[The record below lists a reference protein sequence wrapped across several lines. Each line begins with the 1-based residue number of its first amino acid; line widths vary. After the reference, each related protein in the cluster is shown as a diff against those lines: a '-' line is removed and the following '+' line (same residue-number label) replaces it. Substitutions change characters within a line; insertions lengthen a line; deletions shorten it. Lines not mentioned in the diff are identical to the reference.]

1 MKVFL
6 TGATGFVG
14 GHLLQALA
22 NRGHEIT
29 CLVRKPGRL
38 KAPQGATVREV
49 LGDATNPSGLA
60 EAMAGM
66 DAVIHL
72 VGIIREFP
80 EKGVTFQRLHVEA
93 TGNVVNAAIKA
104 GVKRYLHMSANGS
117 RPHAPSP
124 YHRTKWAAEELVR
137 RSGLAW
143 TIFRPSIIFGP
154 GDSFVTLLA
163 DMIRRA
169 PLVPVIGDGRYL
181 LQPVSVTTVAEGFA
195 LALEKGEMENR
206 EMEKGEMEKG
216 ETVGRSF
223 EVGGPDRLTYDRV
236 LDLVAEALGRRRPA
250 KLHLPVCP
258 VELAAGM
265 LGRFA
270 WFPVTTD
277 QITMLLEGNTCD
289 ARPFYD
295 AFGLTPLPLAASLD
309 YLRYL

>member
-14 GHLLQALA
+14 THLLQALTT
-22 NRGHEIT
+22 RGHELT
-29 CLVRKPGRL
+29 CLVRRKGRL
-38 KAPQGATVREV
+38 KPPVREV
-49 LGDATNPSGLA
+49 LGDATSPEGLA
-60 EAMAGM
+60 EATAGM

-154 GDSFVTLLA
+154 GDGFVTLLA

-195 LALEKGEMENR
+195 LALEKGEMEN
-206 EMEKGEMEKG
+206 KEMEKG

-223 EVGGPDRLTYDRV
+223 EVGGPNRLTYDRV

-258 VELAAGM
+258 VELAAGL

-277 QITMLLEGNTCD
+277 QITMLLAGNTCD
-289 ARPFYD
+289 ERPFYD
-295 AFGLTPLPLAASLD
+295 AFGLTPLPFAASLD
-309 YLRYL
+309 YLRRS